1 VSGRKIS
8 IRFAGLASRELAMTH
23 EEIKQKLIDAG
34 KILEMEGQADFT
46 RGHISVR
53 LPDDPSLFFMKPHS
67 VGFEEITMDNILT
80 IDLEGKVVAGTA
92 RRHSEVFI
100 HSEIFRIRPDAQS
113 IIHSHPPYAVAL
125 SASGRPM
132 RGLSQPSSLF
142 YEALPVFTETI
153 DLIRTSAMGRGVAE
167 ALGPHRAVLL
177 KNHGVVTAGSTIDE
191 CVGVALMLETAAM
204 IQMIAEAAGPI
215 APEFPREQILALQYN
230 LTRPDQFEVNFEY
243 LRRKAARRR

>member
-1 VSGRKIS
+1 MS
-8 IRFAGLASRELAMTH
+8 H

-46 RGHISVR
+46 RGHVSVR

-67 VGFEEITMDNILT
+67 VGFEEITMENILT
-80 IDLEGKVVAGTA
+80 IDIEGRVVAGTA
-92 RRHSEVFI
+92 RRHSEVYI
-100 HSEIFRIRPDAQS
+100 HSEIYRVRPDVQAV
-113 IIHSHPPYAVAL
+113 IHSHPPYAVAL

-132 RGLSQPSSLF
+132 RALSQPSTVF
-142 YEALPVFTETI
+142 YEALPVFNETI
-153 DLIRTSAMGRGVAE
+153 DLIRTKAMGQGVAE

-204 IQMIAEAAGPI
+204 VQMIAEAAGAT

-243 LRRKAARRR
+243 LRRKLARRG

>member
-1 VSGRKIS
+1 
-8 IRFAGLASRELAMTH
+8 MTN
-23 EEIKQKLIDAG
+23 EEAKQKLIDAG
-34 KILEMEGQADFT
+34 KILEHEGQADFT
-46 RGHISVR
+46 RGHVSVR
-53 LPDDPSLFFMKPHS
+53 VPDEPSLFFMKPHS
-67 VGFEEITMDNILT
+67 IGFEEITMDNILT

-100 HSEIFRIRPDAQS
+100 HSEIFRVRPDVHS

-132 RGLSQPSSLF
+132 RALSQPSAVF
-142 YEALPVFTETI
+142 YEALPVYTDTI
-153 DLIRTSAMGRGVAE
+153 DLIRTKEMGQGVAR

-177 KNHGVVTAGSTIDE
+177 KNHGAVSAGGTIEE
-191 CVGVALMLETAAM
+191 CVGVVLMLENAAM

-215 APEFPREQILALQYN
+215 APEFPPEQIRALQHN

-243 LRRKAARRR
+243 LRRKVRARR